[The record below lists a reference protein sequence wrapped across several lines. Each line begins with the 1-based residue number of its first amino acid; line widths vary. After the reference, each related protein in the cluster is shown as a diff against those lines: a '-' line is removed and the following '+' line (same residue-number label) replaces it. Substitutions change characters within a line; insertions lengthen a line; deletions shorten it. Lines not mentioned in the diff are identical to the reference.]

1 MASDAFE
8 RASKR
13 LERPSEALL
22 AEMITRDAALRQE
35 AAAGG
40 PYSVAPCTLGQ
51 VACNQLQSA
60 RECGARVC
68 LRERVPTTM
77 RNAQSMA

>member
-35 AAAGG
+35 AAAG
-40 PYSVAPCTLGQ
+40 APPWHSASCLASWGQ
-51 VACNQLQSA
+51 S
-60 RECGARVC
+60 
-68 LRERVPTTM
+68 PTT
-77 RNAQSMA
+77 RYSPLGSVLL